1 MYIYR
6 EESLSE
12 KGALNKHFFPIT
24 IWKDMYMCIWQFPN
38 FPFVCVC
45 HIMLLELGCLLLNFG
60 SMLCHRNFEFVNK
73 FKCWYCV
80 LDGARLCYCICGFL
94 GCNFC

>member
-24 IWKDMYMCIWQFPN
+24 IWKDMYMCILYFPN
-38 FPFVCVC
+38 FPFVYCAIIHNYNKLAALCCIVS
-45 HIMLLELGCLLLNFG
+45 LNHF
-60 SMLCHRNFEFVNK
+60 F
-73 FKCWYCV
+73 
-80 LDGARLCYCICGFL
+80 DTI
-94 GCNFC
+94 

>member
-24 IWKDMYMCIWQFPN
+24 IWKDMYMCIWQFPI
-38 FPFVCVC
+38 FPFVCV
-45 HIMLLELGCLLLNFG
+45 H
-60 SMLCHRNFEFVNK
+60 V
-73 FKCWYCV
+73 CV
-80 LDGARLCYCICGFL
+80 PLYIIIISLQPYAV
-94 GCNFC
+94 